1 MNNKGFLLS
10 DALIN
15 VIVISL
21 LSILCISTFKM
32 LNNFE
37 DGYLE
42 YTKENN
48 EKYDY
53 LYESISEC
61 VPCQITED
69 LPQEA

>member
-15 VIVISL
+15 VLVISL
-21 LSILCISTFKM
+21 LSILCISAFRM
-32 LNNFE
+32 VNSFE

-42 YTKENN
+42 YIEENN
-48 EKYDY
+48 EKYEY

-61 VPCQITED
+61 EPCQITRD
-69 LPQEA
+69 LPQET

>member
-48 EKYDY
+48 EKYES

-61 VPCQITED
+61 IPCQITED